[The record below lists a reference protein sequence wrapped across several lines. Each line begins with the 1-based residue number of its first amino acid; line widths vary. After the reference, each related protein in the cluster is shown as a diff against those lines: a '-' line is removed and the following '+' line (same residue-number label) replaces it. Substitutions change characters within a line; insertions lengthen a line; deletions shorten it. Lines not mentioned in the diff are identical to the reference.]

1 MLHTC
6 LSLRVSCILT
16 LIYYEVWIFRWY
28 INDSHFNLV
37 KKIKKFTHHTGKNNK
52 LIQISIGNLGYLI
65 AKAFSHRFFSNLL
78 VGKITL
84 VQKVTLPGGEAAWPG
99 QEPEPLAPR
108 QSLHALAS
116 HTAPSEASAVLSWSL
131 WLFFFSFPF
140 KLACR
145 LQLSFA
151 CFVFVE
157 RKSYSMCFF
166 HSTSSLLCTVRER
179 R

>member
-1 MLHTC
+1 MLYTC

-16 LIYYEVWIFRWY
+16 LIYYKAWIFRWY

-37 KKIKKFTHHTGKNNK
+37 KKIKKFTHHRGKNNK

-78 VGKITL
+78 LGKITL
-84 VQKVTLPGGEAAWPG
+84 VQKVTLPGGEAACPARIRS
-99 QEPEPLAPR
+99 LSPR
-108 QSLHALAS
+108 GSPSMLLP
-116 HTAPSEASAVLSWSL
+116 HTQPPQRHLLSWADHFLTLLFSL
-131 WLFFFSFPF
+131 PL
-140 KLACR
+140 KLACW
-145 LQLSFA
+145 LQRSFA

-157 RKSYSMCFF
+157 RKSYRMCFF